1 MTSRP
6 SSISSSSFRRYL
18 AITAVL
24 FLVALVGMASL
35 SAVGYGLG
43 LVDAS
48 NRNLFDYQ
56 VRKIDQADHIDIIFV
71 GDSSLGN
78 AIDADLFGRL
88 AGVQT
93 LNLALSGTYGLGA
106 SYNMIRRSFE
116 RHHPSLVVV
125 MQSLKTMKRPEAA
138 AGYFF
143 TTDHPQWTDL
153 SPVELAKVY
162 LSFRA
167 ASETVSEIRR
177 NGLTRMATAM
187 VGDYVPQQLRAAD
200 RLAPMAE
207 VAEEPLLPGMI
218 SREQLRFLDRIGA
231 FCKSQGV
238 PCLYASGPIF
248 DGYCVQS
255 AAYQAALADAVRVA
269 GLTMVEGTP
278 LCMPSDQVG
287 DAVDH
292 VKPEFKD
299 EYTRRYFAAIAPDIV
314 VAPDVVTTMA
324 GQGG

>member
-18 AITAVL
+18 IVAAVL
-24 FLVALVGMASL
+24 FVTALVGMVTL
-35 SAVGYGLG
+35 SMIGYGLG

-56 VRKIDQADHIDIIFV
+56 VRKIDQADQIDIVFV

-78 AIDADLFGRL
+78 AIDADLFGKL
-88 AGVQT
+88 AGART
-93 LNLALSGTYGLGA
+93 LNLALSGTYGVGA
-106 SYNMIRRSFE
+106 SYNMVRRSFE
-116 RHHPSLVVV
+116 RHHPRLVVV

-143 TTDHPQWTDL
+143 TTDHPQWSDL

-167 ASETVSEIRR
+167 ASETITQIRR
-177 NGLTRMATAM
+177 NGLTRMATVM
-187 VGDYVPQQLRAAD
+187 VGDYVPQQMRGTD
-200 RLAPMAE
+200 RLAPPAE

-218 SREQLRFLDRIGA
+218 SHEQLRFLQRIGT

-238 PCLYASGPIF
+238 PCLYASGPIY
-248 DGYCVQS
+248 DGYCAQS
-255 AAYQAALADAVRVA
+255 AAYQGALADAVRAA

-278 LCMPSDQVG
+278 LCMPIDHVG

-314 VAPDVVTTMA
+314 VGPKVATFLTGD
-324 GQGG
+324 GG

>member
-1 MTSRP
+1 MTSRR
-6 SSISSSSFRRYL
+6 SSISNSSFRRYL
-18 AITAVL
+18 IIAAVL
-24 FLVALVGMASL
+24 FVTALVGMATL
-35 SAVGYGLG
+35 SAVGYSLG

-56 VRKIDQADHIDIIFV
+56 VRKIDQAGAVDIVFV

-88 AGVQT
+88 AGAHT
-93 LNLALSGTYGLGA
+93 LNLALSGTYGVGA

-116 RHHPSLVVV
+116 RHHPQLVVV

-143 TTDHPQWTDL
+143 TTDHPQWSDL

-187 VGDYVPQQLRAAD
+187 VGDYVPQQMRSTD
-200 RLAPMAE
+200 RLTPMAE
-207 VAEEPLLPGMI
+207 VADEPLLPGMI
-218 SREQLRFLDRIGA
+218 SREQLRFLRRIGA
-231 FCKSQGV
+231 FCKAERIA
-238 PCLYASGPIF
+238 CLYASGPIY

-255 AAYQAALADAVRVA
+255 AAYQAALAEAVREA

-278 LCMPSDQVG
+278 LCMPIDQVG

-314 VAPDVVTTMA
+314 VAPEAATSMA
-324 GQGG
+324 GDGS

>member
-6 SSISSSSFRRYL
+6 SSISNSSLRRYL
-18 AITAVL
+18 GIAAIL
-24 FLVALVGMASL
+24 FLAALVGLATL
-35 SAVGYGLG
+35 SAIGYGLG

-56 VRKIDQADHIDIIFV
+56 VRKIDQADRIDIVFV

-88 AGVQT
+88 AGART

-116 RHHPSLVVV
+116 RHHPRLVVV
-125 MQSLKTMKRPEAA
+125 MQSLKTLKRPEAA

-143 TTDHPQWTDL
+143 TTDHPEWSDL

-162 LSFRA
+162 LSYRA
-167 ASETVSEIRR
+167 ASETIDQIRR
-177 NGLTRMATAM
+177 NGLTRIATAI
-187 VGDYVPQQLRAAD
+187 VGDYVPQQLRGAD
-200 RLAPMAE
+200 RLKPMAE

-218 SREQLRFLDRIGA
+218 SREQIRFLRRIGA
-231 FCKSQGV
+231 FCRAQGV
-238 PCLYASGPIF
+238 TCIYASGPIY
-248 DGYCVQS
+248 DGYCLQS
-255 AAYQAALADAVRVA
+255 AAYQAALAEAVRAA
-269 GLTMVEGTP
+269 GLTVVEGTP
-278 LCMPSDQVG
+278 LCMPIDQVG

-292 VKPEFKD
+292 VKPDFKD
-299 EYTRRYFAAIAPDIV
+299 EYTRRYFATIAPDLV
-314 VAPDVVTTMA
+314 VAPYDATEMA
-324 GQGG
+324 EQGD